1 MREFA
6 SKYTN
11 FYSFVQGIVDNS
23 VDVLLMYCGRTE

>member
-11 FYSFVQGIVDNS
+11 FYTFVQEIVDNS
-23 VDVLLMYCGRTE
+23 VDVLWMYC